1 MFDVTIA
8 GEINLDLILYGV
20 QETLPAEREV
30 LADGF
35 QATLGSSSAIVAHNL
50 AVLGAKVGFVT
61 RVGRDELGSAALAR
75 LRESGV
81 DVSRTTTDPERM
93 TGVTV
98 LLQHGANRRIVT
110 YPGTMSE
117 MTIRDL
123 DVSWLRAS
131 RHFHLSSLFL
141 QRALAPE
148 LPVLF
153 REFKD
158 AGLTLSLDTNDDPED
173 QWDGVLDE
181 LLDLVDI
188 LLPNEA
194 EACRIARRGTLDE
207 ALAALAARV
216 PCVAVKCGKR
226 GSIVQKGGSHWE
238 SAGIEVD
245 PVDSI
250 GAGDSFNAG
259 FLFAWLQGLDPETC
273 ARAGNITGALSTLR
287 PGGTE
292 AFRDRQLVDSF
303 LSTHGFPAARKHR
316 DRVDD
321 GRKR

>member
-20 QETLPAEREV
+20 PENLPIEREM
-30 LADGF
+30 LAGAF

-50 AVLGAKVGFVT
+50 AVLGAKVGFIT
-61 RVGRDELGSAALAR
+61 RVGRDEFGAAALAR

-81 DVSRTTTDPERM
+81 DLSRTTTDTERM

-123 DVSWLRAS
+123 DVAWLRAS

-141 QRALAPE
+141 QRGLASD
-148 LPVLF
+148 LPGLF
-153 REFKD
+153 RELKD
-158 AGLTLSLDTNDDPED
+158 AGLTLSLDTNDDPAD

-194 EACRIARRGTLDE
+194 EACRITRRGTLDE
-207 ALAALAARV
+207 ALEALAERV
-216 PCVAVKCGKR
+216 PCVAVKCGRR
-226 GSIVQKGGSHWE
+226 GSIVQKGGTRWE
-238 SAGIEVD
+238 AAGVEVD
-245 PVDSI
+245 AVDSI

-303 LSTHGFPAARKHR
+303 LGAHGFPASRGHR
-316 DRVDD
+316 
-321 GRKR
+321 GG